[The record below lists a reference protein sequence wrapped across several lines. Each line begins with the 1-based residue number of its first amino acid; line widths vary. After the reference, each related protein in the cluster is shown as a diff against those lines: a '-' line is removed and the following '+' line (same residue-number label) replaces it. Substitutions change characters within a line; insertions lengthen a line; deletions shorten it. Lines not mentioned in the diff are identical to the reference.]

1 MMSLTRVSILFLGL
15 VAMLVLGTWG
25 WTELANAVYRSDAG
39 DAVVAL
45 MIYGVSGLVFAVVA
59 GYTYFVLWFRNDDL
73 G

>member
-1 MMSLTRVSILFLGL
+1 MMSVTRVSILFVGL
-15 VAMLVLGTWG
+15 AAILILGTWG

-45 MIYGVSGLVFAVVA
+45 VIYGVSFLVIAVVA
-59 GYTYFVLWFRNDDL
+59 GFTFLVLSFRNNDL

>member
-1 MMSLTRVSILFLGL
+1 MSATRIGILFIGL
-15 VAMLVLGTWG
+15 AAILVLGTWG

-45 MIYGVSGLVFAVVA
+45 MIYGVSFLVIAVVA
-59 GYTYFVLWFRNDDL
+59 GFTFLVLSFRNNDL

>member
-1 MMSLTRVSILFLGL
+1 MSATRIGILFFGL
-15 VAMLVLGTWG
+15 VAILLLGTWG
-25 WTELANAVYRSDAG
+25 WTELANAVYRSNAG

-45 MIYGVSGLVFAVVA
+45 MIYGVSGLVFAMVA

>member
-1 MMSLTRVSILFLGL
+1 MSAARIGILAFGLLAILF
-15 VAMLVLGTWG
+15 LGTWG
-25 WTELANAVYRSDAG
+25 WTELANAVYRSNAG

>member
-1 MMSLTRVSILFLGL
+1 MSVARIGILFFGL
-15 VAMLVLGTWG
+15 VAILLLGTWG

-45 MIYGVSGLVFAVVA
+45 MIYGVAGLVFAVVA

>member
-1 MMSLTRVSILFLGL
+1 MMSVTRVSILFLGL
-15 VAMLVLGTWG
+15 VAILILGTWG

-45 MIYGVSGLVFAVVA
+45 MIYGVSFLVIAVVA
-59 GYTYFVLWFRNDDL
+59 GFTFFVLSFRNDDL